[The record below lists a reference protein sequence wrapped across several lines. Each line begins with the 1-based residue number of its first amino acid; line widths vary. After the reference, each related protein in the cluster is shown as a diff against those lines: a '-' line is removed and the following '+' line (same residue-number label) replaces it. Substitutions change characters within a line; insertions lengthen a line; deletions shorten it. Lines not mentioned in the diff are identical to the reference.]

1 MSTQTMTDAVKT
13 ADRIKGTQL
22 DTEIGRLITW
32 ARAELERLGI
42 PHDTAIGTDT
52 LIEDAVIQG
61 VLSKIARDDKLRE
74 AAQRSWDYQCDCLK
88 KHDWTVSG
96 T

>member
-1 MSTQTMTDAVKT
+1 MSTQTMTDSVKT

-32 ARAELERLGI
+32 AQNELERLGV
-42 PHDTAIGTDT
+42 PHDTAIGTNP
-52 LIEDAVIQG
+52 LIEGAVIQG
-61 VLSKIARDDKLRE
+61 VLSQLARDDKLRD